1 MIKVKICDVEKGE
14 RIIVLLDQHFAVYPE
29 GAGVD
34 EGAGLDKGD
43 LFYTGVFYSG
53 YPTPS

>member
-14 RIIVLLDQHFAVYPE
+14 PIIVPLDQHFVVYPE